1 MALMKQTLL
10 WMFNTFNAIVNETLI
25 SDNCSLIRWL
35 VSSLMNGKKKNTSLL
50 SMKVCWHPKNHL
62 LQNKRTN
69 PQLLIPENNDRFAA
83 DGEIK

>member
-1 MALMKQTLL
+1 
-10 WMFNTFNAIVNETLI
+10 
-25 SDNCSLIRWL
+25 
-35 VSSLMNGKKKNTSLL
+35 MNGKKKNTSLL
-50 SMKVCWHPKNHL
+50 YMKVCWHPKNHL